1 MENTKQTGPEK
12 NSSHHII
19 VKHKILEKGSVLLKN
34 RKREAKIKYNNK
46 YVKIT
51 AGFPMETLSQKAL
64 EWCISSLKKTLIPIQ
79 MIIPGKTV
87 CSRWWEK
94 TYHDINRLKEF
105 KYIKLR
111 LQRILEW
118 TL

>member
-19 VKHKILEKGSVLLKN
+19 VKTQNIRKRKCVVEN
-34 RKREAKIKYNNK
+34 RKREAKIKYNDK

-64 EWCISSLKKTLIPIQ
+64 E
-79 MIIPGKTV
+79 
-87 CSRWWEK
+87 
-94 TYHDINRLKEF
+94 
-105 KYIKLR
+105 
-111 LQRILEW
+111 
-118 TL
+118 